1 MSTAYYQ
8 SPVGLLIIKTDNGYI
23 NAISFS
29 EESQAPTASEQLSS
43 LQQKCIQ
50 QLNEYFTG
58 TRKMF
63 DLPIKQAGTNF
74 QIKVWQQLSTIPYG
88 RTISYMDLAKKLGD
102 IKIIRAAGTANGK
115 NNLAIVCPCHR
126 VIGSDHKLVGYAGG
140 LWRKKWLLEHEAKHH
155 SGVQQLP
162 F

>member
-8 SPVGLLIIKTDNGYI
+8 SPVGLLIIKNDNDYI

-63 DLPIKQAGTNF
+63 DLLTLHKGTDF
-74 QIKVWQQLSTIPYG
+74 QLKVWQQLATIPYG
-88 RTISYMDLAKKLGD
+88 KTIS
-102 IKIIRAAGTANGK
+102 
-115 NNLAIVCPCHR
+115 
-126 VIGSDHKLVGYAGG
+126 
-140 LWRKKWLLEHEAKHH
+140 
-155 SGVQQLP
+155 
-162 F
+162 